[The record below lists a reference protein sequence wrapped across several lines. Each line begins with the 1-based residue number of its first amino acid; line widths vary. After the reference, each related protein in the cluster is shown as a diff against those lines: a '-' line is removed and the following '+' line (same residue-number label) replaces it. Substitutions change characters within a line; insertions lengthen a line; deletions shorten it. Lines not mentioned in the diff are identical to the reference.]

1 MKQKHVKSEKVP
13 TAVDKIMKQKAL
25 QKSPTQ
31 AYST

>member
-1 MKQKHVKSEKVP
+1 VH
-13 TAVDKIMKQKAL
+13 TAVDKIMKQRTL